1 MRSGTSGANVRWG
14 RLVPTLREL
23 LGEIGD
29 EAPHLM
35 VITDE
40 DGRLSWF
47 EGIRGFAR
55 AIRDRQP

>member
-1 MRSGTSGANVRWG
+1 M
-14 RLVPTLREL
+14 PTLREL

-47 EGIRGFAR
+47 QGIRGFAR
-55 AIRDRQP
+55 VIRDRQP